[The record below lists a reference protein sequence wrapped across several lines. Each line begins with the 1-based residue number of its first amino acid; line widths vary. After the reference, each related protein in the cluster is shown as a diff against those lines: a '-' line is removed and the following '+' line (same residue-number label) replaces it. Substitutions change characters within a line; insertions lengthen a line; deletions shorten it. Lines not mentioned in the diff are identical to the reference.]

1 MSEIQ
6 YNGYT
11 IRPHPEQLV
20 KNGKW
25 TVNISIEKHRSG
37 SVSNRQFSA
46 SNTFPTKEE
55 ATEHCLNFEKQVIAG
70 QVKNCSV
77 DDL

>member
-1 MSEIQ
+1 MNEIQ
-6 YNGYT
+6 YKGYA

-25 TVNISIEKHRSG
+25 TVNISVAKHRSD
-37 SVSNRQFSA
+37 SVSNRRFSA

-55 ATEHCLNFEKQVIAG
+55 ATAHCFSFGKQIVDG
-70 QVKNCSV
+70 QIKNCSV